1 MNKFNL
7 IIGLYGIYGVYNFG
21 CEAIVRGAVKLIHEL
36 YTDVKIVY
44 FSYNY
49 EFDKN
54 ALKDI
59 DIEIREIKR
68 RCSFKD
74 KIINKLCTI
83 LGSKERVL
91 YFDYNEI
98 IDSVDII
105 FSIGGDI
112 YTIPKVLRENKTYP
126 YYNPLVDFCNRVNK
140 AGKEVI
146 VYGASVGP
154 FGEYKKAIEYYRK
167 HLSKYRMIICRE
179 QISIDYL
186 NKIGLNNTYF
196 FPDPAFQVKGDD
208 KTIVNPMYIGI
219 NLSPLSVREIYGEF
233 GENNCNKLANLLDN
247 IYEETKIELL
257 LIPHVLS
264 SDQGDNDF
272 DFLKH
277 LLDLMK
283 PQNKTHVHFANCKG
297 GFLGLK
303 SQLKSCYLV
312 VSARMHCAINA
323 IDENIPTIFLSY
335 SQKSIGMCEF
345 VYGTREWLVDLKSVD
360 RDLIPKIQKMLVN
373 RSIITDVLSERNFMI
388 DNYYLE
394 NLIELKNILKG
405 KR

>member
-105 FSIGGDI
+105 FSIGVI
-112 YTIPKVLRENKTYP
+112 YI
-126 YYNPLVDFCNRVNK
+126 
-140 AGKEVI
+140 
-146 VYGASVGP
+146 
-154 FGEYKKAIEYYRK
+154 
-167 HLSKYRMIICRE
+167 
-179 QISIDYL
+179 Q
-186 NKIGLNNTYF
+186 
-196 FPDPAFQVKGDD
+196 
-208 KTIVNPMYIGI
+208 
-219 NLSPLSVREIYGEF
+219 
-233 GENNCNKLANLLDN
+233 
-247 IYEETKIELL
+247 
-257 LIPHVLS
+257 
-264 SDQGDNDF
+264 
-272 DFLKH
+272 FLK
-277 LLDLMK
+277 
-283 PQNKTHVHFANCKG
+283 
-297 GFLGLK
+297 
-303 SQLKSCYLV
+303 Y
-312 VSARMHCAINA
+312 
-323 IDENIPTIFLSY
+323 
-335 SQKSIGMCEF
+335 
-345 VYGTREWLVDLKSVD
+345 
-360 RDLIPKIQKMLVN
+360 
-373 RSIITDVLSERNFMI
+373 
-388 DNYYLE
+388 
-394 NLIELKNILKG
+394 
-405 KR
+405 